1 MIDLAASPKGNCLP
15 VPLMT
20 GLGHF
25 FVSAH
30 KEGPPAGP
38 ARGAP
43 EIRSTSRND
52 LVRSAIKDGYTT
64 RGA

>member
-1 MIDLAASPKGNCLP
+1 
-15 VPLMT
+15 MT

-64 RGA
+64 RGAWKLYFFWKFSLRT